1 MRLLNNGGVMANI
14 YSGIALEQVVDTV
27 MRYGQ
32 YPEKG
37 RREFDLYDFLDKNLD
52 REELLAFFICSV
64 LETDEDLVERKRNM
78 VEQLLLG
85 HFEKS
90 YTVQELA
97 DQLESEDGDEAI

>member
-1 MRLLNNGGVMANI
+1 MANI
-14 YSGIALEQVVDTV
+14 YCDVALEQIVDTV

-37 RREFDLYDFLDKNLD
+37 RREFDLYDFLDKRLE
-52 REELLAFFICSV
+52 RSELLEFFICSV
-64 LETDEDLVERKRNM
+64 LETDEELVERKRNM

-85 HFEKS
+85 HFDKS

-97 DQLESEDGDEAI
+97 DQLESEDGDEAIS